1 MEDDKVLQNEPLTE
15 YGLDATGTV
24 AAEKAEYL
32 DQVPLN
38 ADEAPQ
44 DEDENLPKSSIENII
59 PLQNLKRGWF
69 TISAFV
75 AQTASAATAKANEAL
90 NSEEFLAMKQKASD
104 AVAPAWEKTVEV
116 AAPIWE
122 KTKTTVSVVVEKTN
136 ETAVDALE
144 KTKESMAVMAEQMK
158 PTVETV
164 RTSVWENI
172 RSRIFNDFVCW
183 GVGLQP
189 SKSGCHRRLAK
200 ALRRRFNC
208 CRIHI

>member
-1 MEDDKVLQNEPLTE
+1 MQNEPMTE

-24 AAEKAEYL
+24 AAEKAEYM

-38 ADEAPQ
+38 SEEAPR
-44 DEDENLPKSSIENII
+44 DEDEDLPKSSIENII

-75 AQTASAATAKANEAL
+75 AQTASAAAAKTNEAL

-104 AVAPAWEKTVEV
+104 AVTPAWEKTVEV

-136 ETAVDALE
+136 ETAVDAIE

-164 RTSVWENI
+164 RSSVWGDC
-172 RSRIFNDFVCW
+172 RIFLFNPSFV
-183 GVGLQP
+183 VGLQP
-189 SKSGCHRRLAK
+189 SKSCCNRGMAK
-200 ALRRRFNC
+200 VICRRFHRC
-208 CRIHI
+208 GIHI